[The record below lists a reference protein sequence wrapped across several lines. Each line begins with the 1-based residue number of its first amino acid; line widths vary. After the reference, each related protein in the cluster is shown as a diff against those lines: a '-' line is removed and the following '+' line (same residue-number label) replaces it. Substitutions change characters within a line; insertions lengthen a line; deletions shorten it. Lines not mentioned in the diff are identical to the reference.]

1 MFVILVKNSIKP
13 TDQKELNRCNIA
25 ALFFGIIGSLGI
37 SILGAFQTGSPGI
50 TRTMH
55 YLGGFFAYTFVLIYA
70 WLIAYISHALNK
82 NGKVRLWIWIR
93 HTLATLGSRTL
104 VIFSVGFG
112 LSKLNSNSK
121 HSDLFAIAEWFQI
134 YFAILFLTT
143 LIEDLR
149 QIHFDVKL
157 NELEDGNHF
166 NQDDNYR
173 TSRQ

>member
-1 MFVILVKNSIKP
+1 MKNIISGGLYNRINTVLIILVKNSIKP

-37 SILGAFQTGSPGI
+37 SILGAFQ
-50 TRTMH
+50 
-55 YLGGFFAYTFVLIYA
+55 
-70 WLIAYISHALNK
+70 
-82 NGKVRLWIWIR
+82 
-93 HTLATLGSRTL
+93 
-104 VIFSVGFG
+104 
-112 LSKLNSNSK
+112 LNSNSK
-121 HSDLFAIAEWFQI
+121 HSNLFAIAEWFQI

-157 NELEDGNHF
+157 DELEDGNHF